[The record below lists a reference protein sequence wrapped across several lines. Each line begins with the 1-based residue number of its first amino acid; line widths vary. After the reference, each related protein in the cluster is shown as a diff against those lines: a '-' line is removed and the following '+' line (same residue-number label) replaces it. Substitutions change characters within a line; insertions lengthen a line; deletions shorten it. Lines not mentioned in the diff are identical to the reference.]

1 MKLRFLVLLLLLANV
16 LYALWGQGLL
26 AVWGLQPKA
35 VHEPQFVQQQ
45 LQPQALQLLG
55 QDQKMRQQAQRNNPT
70 QCLLS
75 PLLET
80 AAAQK
85 MEELAAAIL
94 PAGSWQS
101 LPINTPGQWM
111 IYMGRYPNEAA
122 LAKKRQELERLRIS
136 PIEAAPTEY
145 QPGLSLGY
153 FDSAEQAQAA
163 LGQVQTKGVRN
174 AQIITLKAA
183 VQGVHIRIDQ
193 ATEAMR
199 AQLVKMRPALH
210 GQEFTPCP

>member
-1 MKLRFLVLLLLLANV
+1 MKLRLLVLLLLLANV
-16 LYALWGQGLL
+16 CYALYGQGVF
-26 AVWGLQPKA
+26 AAWGLQPKP

-45 LQPQALQLLG
+45 LQPQVLQLR

-75 PLLET
+75 PLLDM

-85 MEELAAAIL
+85 MEALAASIL
-94 PAGSWQS
+94 PVDSWQS

-122 LAKKRQELERLRIS
+122 LAKKRQELERLRIN
-136 PIEAAPTEY
+136 PIEAAPAEY

-153 FDSAEQAQAA
+153 FDNADQAQAA
-163 LGQVQTKGVRN
+163 LNQVQTRGVRN

-193 ATEAMR
+193 ATESMR
-199 AQLVKMRPALH
+199 AQLAKMRPVLQ
-210 GQEFTPCP
+210 GQEFVPCP